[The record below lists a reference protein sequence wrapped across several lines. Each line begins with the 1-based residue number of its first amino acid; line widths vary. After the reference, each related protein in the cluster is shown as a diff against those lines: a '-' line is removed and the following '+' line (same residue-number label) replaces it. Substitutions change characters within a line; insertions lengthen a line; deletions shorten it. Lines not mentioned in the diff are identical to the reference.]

1 MAKKRNKKIKN
12 IFTQILPTEPKI
24 EMTGN
29 KEIVV
34 DGCNGIVEY
43 DENIIKISTN
53 TVSIGFE
60 GQGLVITS
68 YDNKVIIIT
77 GQIANL
83 SFTS

>member
-29 KEIVV
+29 KEIIV

>member
-29 KEIVV
+29 KEIIV

-43 DENIIKISTN
+43 DENVIKISTN

>member
-1 MAKKRNKKIKN
+1 
-12 IFTQILPTEPKI
+12 
-24 EMTGN
+24 MTGN
-29 KEIVV
+29 KEIIV

-43 DENIIKISTN
+43 DENVIKISTN